1 MDYGI
6 LDESSQIFI
15 EKGLPVLYLSKI
27 KILAGDDQQMK
38 PSNWFGIRVND
49 EETIF
54 GKVDSML
61 DFAKGVGVYNVLLDK
76 NYRSNYASLMTF
88 SSKHFY
94 NRLTRCCQLEF
105 KYK

>member
-1 MDYGI
+1 
-6 LDESSQIFI
+6 
-15 EKGLPVLYLSKI
+15 
-27 KILAGDDQQMK
+27 
-38 PSNWFGIRVND
+38 
-49 EETIF
+49 
-54 GKVDSML
+54 ML

-94 NRLTRCCQLEF
+94 NSSLRCCQLEF

>member
-1 MDYGI
+1 MTI
-6 LDESSQIFI
+6 NKWSL
-15 EKGLPVLYLSKI
+15 
-27 KILAGDDQQMK
+27 
-38 PSNWFGIRVND
+38 SNWFGIRVND

-94 NRLTRCCQLEF
+94 NSSLRCCQLEF